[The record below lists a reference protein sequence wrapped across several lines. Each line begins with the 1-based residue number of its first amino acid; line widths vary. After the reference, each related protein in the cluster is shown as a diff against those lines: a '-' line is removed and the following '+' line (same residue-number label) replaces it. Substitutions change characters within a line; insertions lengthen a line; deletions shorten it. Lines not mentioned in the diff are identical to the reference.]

1 MAFLGITHA
10 HGRELTGAAAT
21 LVVAAMVAVVFA
33 GSTLVTPLYV
43 IYERQLGFSRITL
56 TLIYAAYV
64 VGNLA
69 ALLFFGGWSDRIGRR
84 QTALPAITVA
94 IISALVFLFGGN
106 VAALFVG
113 RILSGLGIGLG
124 AGTGTAWLAEL
135 IGKEDKTRATAI
147 ATSANFLGLGV
158 GALVSGLLAQYT
170 PWPLQLPFIGYLLA
184 LLAVAALAWRMP
196 VRNSSPDPHR
206 AMIVQIA
213 DLERS
218 GIDRG

>member
-10 HGRELTGAAAT
+10 RGRELTGSAAT
-21 LVVAAMVAVVFA
+21 SVVAAMVAVVFA

-94 IISALVFLFGGN
+94 IISALVFVRRRCRCVVCRPHSQRSGHWL
-106 VAALFVG
+106 G
-113 RILSGLGIGLG
+113 RRDRHC
-124 AGTGTAWLAEL
+124 LA
-135 IGKEDKTRATAI
+135 R
-147 ATSANFLGLGV
+147 
-158 GALVSGLLAQYT
+158 
-170 PWPLQLPFIGYLLA
+170 
-184 LLAVAALAWRMP
+184 
-196 VRNSSPDPHR
+196 
-206 AMIVQIA
+206 
-213 DLERS
+213 
-218 GIDRG
+218 GIDRQRR